1 VFQRCYSSKTCGL
14 LCHNK
19 TVTISDFSCV
29 PGAPQSTDLSALQ
42 QFAEGLRATNYSQEA
57 IATLLGDGAYAALQR
72 DQIVPAQLQIEKL
85 TDSADLSEQEV
96 ALALLVSFFL
106 LGSPLTASELDQALN
121 SNSGNAA
128 TLLRSLGVAEP
139 NIAETA
145 ESTFRASVDIRPH
158 SADDGVDIWV
168 ASDLPAHIRRGTLR
182 KDHVLGI
189 GHASRSLAQFTE
201 RQAAQRALDLG
212 TGCGIQTFHLLSH
225 CEHVTATDISERAL
239 GFTAFNLLLNASAL
253 GIDPQQPD
261 DRVILKLGSLLEPVE
276 GEKFDLVVSNPPFVI
291 TPRSEGENAA
301 SQFTY
306 RDGGMAGDQ
315 IVSTLVRQLGTV
327 LNDGG
332 TAQMLGNWEIPGDS
346 EEQKEWDERPRQW
359 VGDSMEAW
367 FIQREELTPEQYAE
381 TWLRDSSETA
391 DRAAFE
397 ASYRRYL
404 LDFSARSVSAIG
416 FGMIW
421 LRRPAKDAP
430 EPLLRRFEEIT
441 YPIQQPLGPFMTE
454 AIELFDSSAH
464 LSDEELLSLHLM
476 VAPDVTEER
485 HTEPGAEH
493 PGVILLRE
501 GAGLRRTI
509 LESTATAGFVSACD
523 GELSV
528 GQIVGALEALLGWD
542 GDSERQEL
550 LGHIRELILKGFLRI
565 DAGN

>member
-1 VFQRCYSSKTCGL
+1 MFQRCYSSKTCGL

-29 PGAPQSTDLSALQ
+29 PGAPQSTDLPALQ
-42 QFAEGLRATNYSQEA
+42 QFAEGLRAANYSQEA
-57 IATLLGDGAYAALQR
+57 IATLIGDGAYAALQR

-106 LGSPLTASELDQALN
+106 LGNPLTASELDQALN

-359 VGDSMEAW
+359 VGDSMEVW

>member
-1 VFQRCYSSKTCGL
+1 MFQRCYSSKTNGR

-19 TVTISDFSCV
+19 TVTISDFSHV
-29 PGAPQSTDLSALQ
+29 PGAPQSTDLPALQ
-42 QFAEGLRATNYSQEA
+42 QFAEGLRAANYSQEA

-85 TDSADLSEQEV
+85 TASTDLSEQED
-96 ALALLVSFFL
+96 ALALIVSFFL
-106 LGSPLTASELDQALN
+106 LGNPLTASELDQALN
-121 SNSGNAA
+121 SNSGNAVA
-128 TLLRSLGVAEP
+128 LLRSLGVAEP

-145 ESTFRASVDIRPH
+145 EPTFRASVDIRPH

-168 ASDLPAHIRRGTLR
+168 ASDLPAHIRRGILR

-189 GHASRSLAQFTE
+189 GHASRNLAQFIE
-201 RQAAQRALDLG
+201 RQATRRALDLG

-225 CEHVTATDISERAL
+225 CEHVTATDISARAL

-261 DRVILKLGSLLEPVE
+261 ERVTLKLGSLLEPVQ

-291 TPRSEGENAA
+291 TPRCEGEDAT

-332 TAQMLGNWEIPGDS
+332 TAQMLGNWEILGDS
-346 EEQKEWDERPRQW
+346 EGQKEWDERPRQW

-421 LRRPAKDAP
+421 LRRPAKDTT

-454 AIELFDSSAH
+454 AIDLFDSSAH

-542 GDSERQEL
+542 GDSEREEL

>member
-1 VFQRCYSSKTCGL
+1 M
-14 LCHNK
+14 
-19 TVTISDFSCV
+19 TISDFSCV
-29 PGAPQSTDLSALQ
+29 PGAPQSTDLPALQ
-42 QFAEGLRATNYSQEA
+42 QFAEGLRAANYSQEA
-57 IATLLGDGAYAALQR
+57 IATLIGDGAYAALQR

-106 LGSPLTASELDQALN
+106 LGNPLTASELDQALN

>member
-1 VFQRCYSSKTCGL
+1 MFQRCYSSTTNGR

-29 PGAPQSTDLSALQ
+29 PGAPQSTDLPALQ

-106 LGSPLTASELDQALN
+106 LGNPLTASELDQALN

>member
-1 VFQRCYSSKTCGL
+1 MFQWCYSSKTNGR

-19 TVTISDFSCV
+19 TVTISDFSHV
-29 PGAPQSTDLSALQ
+29 PGAPQSTDLPALQ
-42 QFAEGLRATNYSQEA
+42 QFAEGLRAANYSQEA

-85 TDSADLSEQEV
+85 TASTDLSEQED
-96 ALALLVSFFL
+96 ALALIVSFFL
-106 LGSPLTASELDQALN
+106 LGNPLTASELDQALN
-121 SNSGNAA
+121 SNSGSAVA
-128 TLLRSLGVAEP
+128 LLCSLGVAEP

-145 ESTFRASVDIRPH
+145 EPTFRASVDIRPH

-261 DRVILKLGSLLEPVE
+261 GRVILKLGSLLEPVE

-523 GELSV
+523 GELSA
-528 GQIVGALEALLGWD
+528 GQIVGALEALLEWD

-550 LGHIRELILKGFLRI
+550 LGHIRELIFKGFLRI